1 MSLQAVSA
9 DLTYPPIRNTPG
21 AFPSTP
27 DNERVISAPQSLSQ
41 EVRARKSEYV
51 RKKRI
56 RIKVGS
62 WNVAAI
68 KGTEKDLGSWFVEG
82 LGVKGLSEG
91 LAGLSVESSLVEGPF
106 ESQIESADHQEQ
118 RQRKKINT
126 LPQNDIPAVPHG
138 DEIGLYVLGLQE
150 IVDITS
156 AAEALRQYTDTQSAK
171 KWVQTMDSA
180 MPPGYVKIAEQ
191 QLLGLLLLIYAS
203 SDVAPTIGSV
213 STTSVGTGLLGYMG
227 NKGAASARLTLG
239 ETTRLVFVNCH
250 LAAGSDKA
258 ALERRNWDA
267 EQIRSRTRF
276 SPVRGGEDVAEEF
289 GEAIGEEDF
298 AFWFGDLNYR
308 LADLPG
314 DDVRRLLLLHTRN
327 EYDVNNKSKRK
338 IDSELGFIDPPSSG
352 GTTFNDEN
360 PPEPD
365 SPLDPRQDPA
375 SLHTTLQSLLSHDE
389 LRVQQKLHKAFH
401 DGWREGEINFLPTY
415 KYDVGS
421 IGMFDSGEKKRG
433 PSWCDRILYRT
444 RGDVLEYRRQAK
456 EAQDARKRDEEM
468 KARGLDEAASEDS
481 VLFDYDPDAD
491 GLAYGDD
498 YDDNED
504 YTQDALLVQ
513 TQEGYEDTISLDH
526 YVSHQRVLSSDHK
539 PLDAVF
545 TLTYDS
551 VIPELKA
558 KVHQDVA
565 RELDKAEN
573 EGRPGVTLVVDDL
586 SDGTAG
592 NADEPAD
599 SNDLSSVNFGDIKY
613 GVPRTCGLTVANTGR
628 VPASFSF
635 VDRPVGEEAKAGISP
650 PWLSVQV
657 QAEMDRASKEY
668 LLPPGE
674 ATDIRLT
681 IEISD
686 FELASQLNAGNAKI
700 DDVLVL
706 RVHDGRDHFI
716 PIHGKWVPS
725 CFCRTLDELTRFG
738 EGGIRG
744 TSSKQITANSGG
756 ASRDH
761 KREPNRLSAPR
772 ELFALTEG
780 IQNLVERA
788 LAEWDM
794 TSHEERSPPWKRNEA
809 SSGWPFNSETWTMPM
824 GEERAELCAAV
835 REALDTS
842 TPFTTYFPTETSSL
856 VRLEVLSETLL
867 LFLQSLRDGI
877 VTSDLWSEIDAR
889 ASAREKA
896 KKRLTSE
903 ERQAEVL
910 DVLSSAPVHSVAF
923 TFLTFMLTRIATE
936 VVPHSSVATS
946 MARSP
951 RVSMSSTRSSPAEGD
966 AISPTTD
973 QSPSVTSVFSS
984 FRRRNRAS
992 TSASSTGDS
1001 EHVDTAASRKAIE
1014 HAFAR
1019 IFSGVMIRAAMPA
1032 NAKEKDRRTIEEK
1045 KMAILEPFLYS
1056 LT

>member
-1 MSLQAVSA
+1 MSFQAVSA

-27 DNERVISAPQSLSQ
+27 NNERTVSAPQSLSQ
-41 EVRARKSEYV
+41 EVKARSSEYV

-56 RIKVGS
+56 KIKVGS

-68 KGTEKDLGSWFVEG
+68 KGTEKDLGSWFVKG

-91 LAGLSVESSLVEGPF
+91 LARLSVESSSVEGPY
-106 ESQIESADHQEQ
+106 ESHIESADHQEQ
-118 RQRKKINT
+118 RQKKKINT
-126 LPQNDIPAVPHG
+126 LPKNDIPAVPGG
-138 DEIGLYVLGLQE
+138 DEVGLYVLGLQE

-203 SDVAPTIGSV
+203 PDIAPTIGSV

-267 EQIRSRTRF
+267 EQIQSRTRF
-276 SPVRGGEDVAEEF
+276 SPIRDGEGVAEEF
-289 GEAIGEEDF
+289 GEVIGEEDF

-327 EYDVNNKSKRK
+327 EYDVDNQSKRK
-338 IDSELGFIDPPSSG
+338 IDSELGFVDA
-352 GTTFNDEN
+352 TTTNEEN

-365 SPLDPRQDPA
+365 LPLDPRQDPA
-375 SLHTTLQSLLSHDE
+375 SLHTTLQSLLAHDE
-389 LRVQQKLHKAFH
+389 LLAQQKLHKAFH
-401 DGWREGEINFLPTY
+401 EGWREGDINFLPTY

-421 IGMFDSGEKKRG
+421 ISMFDSGEKKRG

-444 RGDVLEYRRQAK
+444 RWDVLEYKRQAK

-498 YDDNED
+498 YDEEED
-504 YTQDALLVQ
+504 YTRDALLVQ
-513 TQEGYEDTISLDH
+513 THEGYEDTISLDH

-558 KVHQDVA
+558 KVHLDVA

-592 NADEPAD
+592 SADESAD
-599 SNDLSSVNFGDIKY
+599 SNNLSSVNFGDVKY
-613 GVPRTCGLTVANTGR
+613 GVPRTCGLTVANTSR

-650 PWLSVQV
+650 PWLIVQV
-657 QAEMDRASKEY
+657 QAETDPASKEY
-668 LLPPGE
+668 SLPPGE
-674 ATDIRLT
+674 AADIRLT

-686 FELASQLNAGNAKI
+686 FDLASQLNAGNAKI

-725 CFCRTLDELTRFG
+725 CFCRTLDELTRLG

-744 TSSKQITANSGG
+744 TSTANPSG
-756 ASRDH
+756 ASRGY

-794 TSHEERSPPWKRNEA
+794 TSDDGHLPPWKRNDA
-809 SSGWPFNSETWTMPM
+809 SSGWPFNSETWTMPI

-856 VRLEVLSETLL
+856 VRLEVLCETLL

-877 VTSDLWSEIDAR
+877 ITSDLWLEIDAR
-889 ASAREKA
+889 TSAREKA
-896 KKRLTSE
+896 KRHLTSE
-903 ERQAEVL
+903 EKQAEVL

-936 VVPHSSVATS
+936 VAPHSTVAIS
-946 MARSP
+946 MTRSP
-951 RVSMSSTRSSPAEGD
+951 RISMSSTRPSLAEGD
-966 AISPTTD
+966 AISPTIE
-973 QSPSVTSVFSS
+973 QSSSVTSVFSS

-992 TSASSTGDS
+992 TSASSIGDS
-1001 EHVDTAASRKAIE
+1001 ENAVTAASRKAIE
-1014 HAFAR
+1014 HAFVR

-1032 NAKEKDRRTIEEK
+1032 NAKEKERRAIEDK
-1045 KMAILEPFLYS
+1045 KMAILEPFLYN
-1056 LT
+1056 TT

>member
-1 MSLQAVSA
+1 MSFQTASA
-9 DLTYPPIRNTPG
+9 DLTYPSLRNTPG

-27 DNERVISAPQSLSQ
+27 NNEPIISAPQSLSQ
-41 EVRARKSEYV
+41 EVRARRSEYV

-68 KGTEKDLGSWFVEG
+68 KGTEKDLGSWFVGG

-91 LAGLSVESSLVEGPF
+91 LAGLSVESSSVEGPYK
-106 ESQIESADHQEQ
+106 SQIESADCQEQ

-126 LPQNDIPAVPHG
+126 LPKNDIPAVPHG
-138 DEIGLYVLGLQE
+138 DEVGLYVLGLQE

-203 SDVAPTIGSV
+203 PDIAPTIGSV

-227 NKGAASARLTLG
+227 NKGAASARLILG

-250 LAAGSDKA
+250 LAAGSDQA

-267 EQIRSRTRF
+267 GQIQSRTRF
-276 SPVRGGEDVAEEF
+276 SPVRSDDGMAEEY

-314 DDVRRLLLLHTRN
+314 EDVRRLLLLHTRN
-327 EYDVNNKSKRK
+327 EYDVSNQSKRK
-338 IDSELGFIDPPSSG
+338 IDSEIGFVDPPSSS
-352 GTTFNDEN
+352 GTASNDDT

-365 SPLDPRQDPA
+365 SPLDPRQDPT
-375 SLHTTLQSLLSHDE
+375 SLHTTLQSLLAHDE
-389 LRVQQKLHKAFH
+389 LRAQQKLRKAFH
-401 DGWREGEINFLPTY
+401 EGWREGEINFLPTY

-444 RGDVLEYRRQAK
+444 RGDVLEYKRQAK

-498 YDDNED
+498 YDDDED
-504 YTQDALLVQ
+504 YACDALLVQ
-513 TQEGYEDTISLDH
+513 THEGYEDTLSLDH

-586 SDGTAG
+586 SDGTASG
-592 NADEPAD
+592 TDKRTD
-599 SNDLSSVNFGDIKY
+599 SSDLSCVNFGDVKY
-613 GVPRTCGLTVANTGR
+613 GVSRSCGLTIANTGR

-635 VDRPVGEEAKAGISP
+635 VDRPPGEGATAGISP
-650 PWLSVQV
+650 PWLTVQV
-657 QAEMDRASKEY
+657 QAETEQASKEHP
-668 LLPPGE
+668 LPPGE
-674 ATDIRLT
+674 TANIRLA

-686 FELASQLNAGNAKI
+686 FELTSRLNAGKAKI

-716 PIHGKWVPS
+716 PIRGKWVPS
-725 CFCRTLDELTRFG
+725 CFGRTLDELTRIG
-738 EGGIRG
+738 EGGVRG
-744 TSSKQITANSGG
+744 TSPEQIAANFSG
-756 ASRDH
+756 ASRGQ
-761 KREPNRLSAPR
+761 KRGPNRLSAPR
-772 ELFALTEG
+772 ELFVLTEG

-794 TSHEERSPPWKRNEA
+794 TSNDGNPPPWKQNEA
-809 SSGWPFNSETWTMPM
+809 GSGWPFNSETWTMPP
-824 GEERAELCAAV
+824 GEERADLCAAA

-842 TPFTTYFPTETSSL
+842 TPFTTHFPTETSSL
-856 VRLEVLSETLL
+856 IRLEVLCETLL
-867 LFLQSLRDGI
+867 LFLQSLQDGI
-877 VTSDLWSEIDAR
+877 VTSDLWLEIDAR
-889 ASAREKA
+889 MSACEKA

-923 TFLTFMLTRIATE
+923 TFLTFMLTRIATD
-936 VVPHSSVATS
+936 VAPHSVATS
-946 MARSP
+946 MTRSP
-951 RVSMSSTRSSPAEGD
+951 RVSLSSARSSPPEGD
-966 AISPTTD
+966 AISPTID
-973 QSPSVTSVFSS
+973 QSPSMTSVFSS
-984 FRRRNRAS
+984 FRRRKRAS
-992 TSASSTGDS
+992 TSESSTGGS
-1001 EHVDTAASRKAIE
+1001 ENTTTAANRKAIE
-1014 HAFAR
+1014 YAFAR
-1019 IFSGVMIRAAMPA
+1019 IFSGVMIRAVTPA
-1032 NAKEKDRRTIEEK
+1032 NAKEKDRRIIEDK
-1045 KMAILEPFLYS
+1045 KMAILEPFLYN
-1056 LT
+1056 TT

>member
-1 MSLQAVSA
+1 MSFQAVSA

-27 DNERVISAPQSLSQ
+27 NNERVVSAPQSLSQ
-41 EVRARKSEYV
+41 EVKARRSEYV

-56 RIKVGS
+56 KIKVGS

-91 LAGLSVESSLVEGPF
+91 LAGLSVESSSAEGPY
-106 ESQIESADHQEQ
+106 EPQIESANHQEQ

-126 LPQNDIPAVPHG
+126 LPKNDIPAVPSG
-138 DEIGLYVLGLQE
+138 DEVGLYVLGLQE

-180 MPPGYVKIAEQ
+180 MPPGYVRIAEQ

-203 SDVAPTIGSV
+203 PDIAPTIGSV

-267 EQIRSRTRF
+267 GQIQSRTRF
-276 SPVRGGEDVAEEF
+276 SPIRDGEDVAEEF

-338 IDSELGFIDPPSSG
+338 IDSELGFVDAPSSA
-352 GTTFNDEN
+352 TAVNDDN

-375 SLHTTLQSLLSHDE
+375 SLHTTLQSLLAHDE
-389 LRVQQKLHKAFH
+389 LLAQQKLHKAFH
-401 DGWREGEINFLPTY
+401 EGWREGDINFLPTY

-421 IGMFDSGEKKRG
+421 ISMFDSGEKKRG

-444 RGDVLEYRRQAK
+444 RGDVLEYKRQAK

-498 YDDNED
+498 YDDDED
-504 YTQDALLVQ
+504 CTRDALLVQ
-513 TQEGYEDTISLDH
+513 TREGYEDTISLDH

-586 SDGTAG
+586 SDGTG
-592 NADEPAD
+592 GSADEHAD
-599 SNDLSSVNFGDIKY
+599 SNDLNSVNFGDIKY
-613 GVPRTCGLTVANTGR
+613 GVPRTCGLTVANTSR

-650 PWLSVQV
+650 PWLAVQV
-657 QAEMDRASKEY
+657 QAETDPASKEY
-668 LLPPGE
+668 SLPPGE
-674 ATDIRLT
+674 AADIRLT

-686 FELASQLNAGNAKI
+686 FELASHLNAGNAKI

-744 TSSKQITANSGG
+744 TSSEQITANSGG
-756 ASRDH
+756 ASRRH
-761 KREPNRLSAPR
+761 KRGTNRLSAPR

-794 TSHEERSPPWKRNEA
+794 TSDDGHPPPWKRNEA
-809 SSGWPFNSETWTMPM
+809 GSGWPFNSETWTMPI

-842 TPFTTYFPTETSSL
+842 TPFTTYFPTETPSL
-856 VRLEVLSETLL
+856 VRLEVLCETLL

-877 VTSDLWSEIDAR
+877 ITSDLWLEIDAR
-889 ASAREKA
+889 TLAREKA

-936 VVPHSSVATS
+936 VAPHSSAATS
-946 MARSP
+946 TTRSP
-951 RVSMSSTRSSPAEGD
+951 RVSMSSTRSFPAEGD
-966 AISPTTD
+966 AISPTID
-973 QSPSVTSVFSS
+973 QSSSVASVFSS
-984 FRRRNRAS
+984 FRRRKRAN
-992 TSASSTGDS
+992 TSASSIGDS
-1001 EHVDTAASRKAIE
+1001 ENTATAASRKAIE

-1032 NAKEKDRRTIEEK
+1032 NAKEKDRRAMEDK
-1045 KMAILEPFLYS
+1045 KMAVLEPFLYN
-1056 LT
+1056 TA

>member
-1 MSLQAVSA
+1 MSLQAASA
-9 DLTYPPIRNTPG
+9 DPTYPPIRNTPG

-27 DNERVISAPQSLSQ
+27 NNERVISAPQSLSQ
-41 EVRARKSEYV
+41 AVKARKSEYV

-56 RIKVGS
+56 KIKVGS

-68 KGTEKDLGSWFVEG
+68 KGTERDLGAWFVGG
-82 LGVKGLSEG
+82 LGVKGLSED
-91 LAGLSVESSLVEGPF
+91 LAGLSVESSSVDGPY
-106 ESQIESADHQEQ
+106 ESRIETVHDQEL
-118 RQRKKINT
+118 RQRKKIYT
-126 LPQNDIPAVPHG
+126 LPKNDIPAVPHG
-138 DEIGLYVLGLQE
+138 DEVGLYVLGLQE

-156 AAEALRQYTDTQSAK
+156 ATEALRQYTDTQSAK
-171 KWVQTMDSA
+171 RWVQTMDSA
-180 MPPGYVKIAEQ
+180 VPPGYVKIAEQ

-203 SDVAPTIGSV
+203 PEIAPTIGSV

-267 EQIRSRTRF
+267 GQILGRTRF
-276 SPVRGGEDVAEEF
+276 SPLRDGDEASDVF
-289 GEAIGEEDF
+289 GETIGEEDF

-327 EYDVNNKSKRK
+327 EYDLSNKSRRK
-338 IDSELGFIDPPSSG
+338 IDSELGFIDAPPN
-352 GTTFNDEN
+352 GTASNDEN
-360 PPEPD
+360 ALEQDP
-365 SPLDPRQDPA
+365 SLDPKQDPA
-375 SLHTTLQSLLSHDE
+375 SLHTTLQSLLPHDE
-389 LRVQQKLHKAFH
+389 LRAQQKLRKAFH
-401 DGWREGEINFLPTY
+401 DGWREGDINFLPTY

-444 RGDVLEYRRQAK
+444 RWDVLQYWRQAK
-456 EAQDARKRDEEM
+456 EAQEARKRDEDM

-498 YDDNED
+498 YDDGED
-504 YTQDALLVQ
+504 DAKDAILVQ
-513 TQEGYEDTISLDH
+513 THEGYEDSISLDH
-526 YVSHQRVLSSDHK
+526 YISHQRVLSSDHK

-558 KVHQDVA
+558 RVHQDVA

-573 EGRPGVTLVVDDL
+573 EGRPGVTLVVDEL
-586 SDGTAG
+586 SDGPTG
-592 NADEPAD
+592 SADESAD
-599 SNDLSSVNFGDIKY
+599 SNDLSGVNFGNIRY
-613 GVPRTCGLTVANTGR
+613 GVARTCGLTVANTGR

-635 VDRPVGEEAKAGISP
+635 VCRPGAEENDGLSP
-650 PWLSVQV
+650 PWLEVQV
-657 QAEMDRASKEY
+657 QTETDTASKEY
-668 LLPPGE
+668 TLQPGE
-674 ATDIRLT
+674 TADIRLT
-681 IEISD
+681 IEILD
-686 FELASQLNAGNAKI
+686 FELVVQLNASTAKI

-706 RVHDGRDHFI
+706 RVRDGRDHFI
-716 PIHGKWVPS
+716 PIHGKWMLS
-725 CFCRTLDELTRFG
+725 SFCRTLGDLIQVG

-744 TSSKQITANSGG
+744 SSLDQTTANSDGHSG
-756 ASRDH
+756 NKKNAST
-761 KREPNRLSAPR
+761 RLSAPC
-772 ELFALTEG
+772 ELFALTEA
-780 IQNLVERA
+780 IQSLVERA

-794 TSHEERSPPWKRNEA
+794 TSNDGQLPPWKRNENSA
-809 SSGWPFNSETWTMPM
+809 GWPFNSETWTMPT
-824 GEERAELCAAV
+824 GEERSELCAAV

-842 TPFTTYFPTETSSL
+842 TPFTTHFPTETPSL
-856 VRLEVLSETLL
+856 VRLEVLCETLL

-877 VTSDLWSEIDAR
+877 VTTDLWSDMEAQM
-889 ASAREKA
+889 SAREKA
-896 KKRLTSE
+896 KRRLAGE
-903 ERQAEVL
+903 EWQAEIL
-910 DVLSSAPVHSVAF
+910 DILSSAPVHSVAF

-936 VVPHSSVATS
+936 VAPHSSVATS
-946 MARSP
+946 IPRSP
-951 RVSMSSTRSSPAEGD
+951 RVSMSSPRSSIAESDTAIPA
-966 AISPTTD
+966 ID
-973 QSPSVTSVFSS
+973 QSPSRTSVFPS

-992 TSASSTGDS
+992 TSASSIGES
-1001 EHVDTAASRKAIE
+1001 ENISSAANRKAIA

-1019 IFSGVMIRAAMPA
+1019 IFAGVMIRSATPGST
-1032 NAKEKDRRTIEEK
+1032 KEKDRKTIDDK

-1056 LT
+1056 SM